1 MKIGLIIYG
10 RLQTLSGGYLYDR
23 KLVEQLEAAG
33 DEVEIVSLPWE
44 GYGRSLLHNIWF
56 ALAEQLRLAEFD
68 LLLQDELNH
77 PSLFW
82 LNRRLRDEISYPIV
96 SIVHHLRSSEQRP
109 GWQNWFYRQVEQR
122 YLASVDGFVFNSQ
135 TTRLVVQSL
144 VGAAQPHVVAFPA
157 GDRFQP
163 TITPAQVADRAQ
175 QPGPLRLLFVG
186 NLIPRKG
193 LHVLLNAVEGLPKSD
208 WQLEVVGDTAV
219 TPRYTQQIQ
228 KQITRHGLENN
239 VTWHGPL
246 DDEALATHMAQSHL
260 LVVPSSYEG
269 FGIVYLEGMAFGLP
283 AIAGRGGAAHE
294 IITDG
299 VNGFLVEDAATLRHR
314 LHTLHHNRA
323 QLAQMS
329 QAAQNRFAGHP
340 TWADSMTKIRDFLH
354 SVIPAQA
361 EIQTWH
367 KNGYPPS
374 RV

>member
-23 KLVEQLEAAG
+23 QLVEHLEAAG

-44 GYGRSLLHNIWF
+44 GYGRSLLHNVWF
-56 ALAEQLRLAEFD
+56 ALAEQLRLADFD

-82 LNRRLRDEISYPIV
+82 LNRRLRGHISYPIV
-96 SIVHHLRSSEQRP
+96 SIVHHLRCSELRP
-109 GWQNWFYRQVEQR
+109 RWQNWLYQLVEKR

-135 TTRLVVQSL
+135 TTRQVVQSL
-144 VGAAQPHVVAFPA
+144 VGDAQPHVVAFPA
-157 GDRFQP
+157 GDRFQQ
-163 TITPAQVADRAQ
+163 TLTPEQVADRAQ

-186 NLIPRKG
+186 NLMPRKG
-193 LHVLLNAVEGLPKSD
+193 LHVLLEAVAGLPKSD
-208 WQLEVVGDTAV
+208 WQLDVVGDTAV

-228 KQITRHGLENN
+228 QQINHHGLENN
-239 VTWHGPL
+239 VTLDGPL
-246 DDEALATHMAQSHL
+246 NDETLSAQMAQSHL

-294 IITDG
+294 IISEG
-299 VNGFLVEDAATLRHR
+299 VDGFLVADAAALRQH

-323 QLAQMS
+323 RLTQLS
-329 QAAQNRFAGHP
+329 HAAQDRFATHP
-340 TWADSMTKIRDFLH
+340 TWADSMTQIREFLQ

-361 EIQTWH
+361 GIQTWH
-367 KNGYPPS
+367 KNGYPPA